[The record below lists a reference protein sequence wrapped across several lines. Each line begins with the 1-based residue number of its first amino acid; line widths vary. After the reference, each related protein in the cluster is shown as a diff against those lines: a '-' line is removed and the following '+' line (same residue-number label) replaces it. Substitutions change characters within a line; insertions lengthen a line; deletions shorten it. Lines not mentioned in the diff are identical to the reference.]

1 MSLLSV
7 ETTQPGRSYRRI
19 VGRYHGERPGPSIVV
34 VGGIH
39 GNEDAG
45 ILALKRVFKT
55 LEKIRPTF
63 SGQLVGIAG
72 NLTALQR
79 GERFISEDLNR
90 AWTPDRV
97 ARIKRADPNPLE
109 QIEDIEMHGLLTALE
124 AAFDS
129 ARGPVYFLDLH
140 TSSAPGA
147 PFVLLGDTL
156 RNRRFALKFPVP
168 VILGLEEQIDGVLL
182 EYVNS
187 LGHIALGFEAGQHDA
202 PESIDYFEAALWIAL
217 IEAGAID
224 ANHVP
229 EAHTA
234 RERLTRSVDHLPSVL
249 EIRYRHGIEP
259 DDGFTMRPGFTN
271 FKVVRAGDVLA
282 SDEEGEVRARCHGRV
297 LLPLYQGQGNDG
309 FFIAREVRPFW
320 LRVSSILRHLRVDRL
335 VSLLPGIRRDPE
347 QPESL
352 IVSRIAHRPAL
363 SLLHLLGF
371 RKVREVGQNLIV
383 SRRRYD
389 LRGPNQNSAAQDGSS
404 DPSVDPQP

>member
-1 MSLLSV
+1 VSLLSV
-7 ETTQPGRSYRRI
+7 ETAQPYRSYRRI
-19 VGRYHGERPGPSIVV
+19 VGRHHSERPGPSIVV
-34 VGGIH
+34 VAGIH
-39 GNEDAG
+39 GNEAAG
-45 ILALKRVFKT
+45 IVALERVFKT
-55 LEKIRPTF
+55 LGNIRPTF
-63 SGQLVGIAG
+63 SGDLIGIAG
-72 NLTALQR
+72 NLTALQQ
-79 GERFISEDLNR
+79 GERYVNEDLNR

-124 AAFDS
+124 EAFDQ

-156 RNRRFALKFPVP
+156 RNRRFALRFPVP

-187 LGHIALGFEAGQHDA
+187 LGHIALGFEAGQHNA
-202 PESIDYFEAALWIAL
+202 PESVDHFEAALWIAL

-224 ANHVP
+224 ASEVP
-229 EAHTA
+229 EARTA
-234 RERLTRSVDHLPSVL
+234 RERLKRSVDHLPSVL
-249 EIRYRHGIEP
+249 EIRYRHGIKP
-259 DDGFTMRPGFTN
+259 DEGFTMRPGFPN
-271 FKVVRAGDVLA
+271 FKVVRAGDCLA
-282 SDEEGEVRARCHGRV
+282 SDKEGEVRARCRGRV

-320 LRVSSILRHLRVDRL
+320 LRVSSILRHLRADRL
-335 VSLLPGIRRDPE
+335 VPLLPGIRRHPD

-352 IVSRIAHRPAL
+352 IVSHIARRAAMP
-363 SLLHLLGF
+363 LLHLLGY
-371 RKVREVGQNLIV
+371 RKVREAGNNLIV

-389 LRGPNQNSAAQDGSS
+389 LQGPNQNSASHAIE
-404 DPSVDPQP
+404 P